1 MKINL
6 DNYPS
11 SINHFD
17 FEKKKS
23 LLINLVN
30 SHANEL
36 LLNHK

>member
-17 FEKKKS
+17 FKKKS